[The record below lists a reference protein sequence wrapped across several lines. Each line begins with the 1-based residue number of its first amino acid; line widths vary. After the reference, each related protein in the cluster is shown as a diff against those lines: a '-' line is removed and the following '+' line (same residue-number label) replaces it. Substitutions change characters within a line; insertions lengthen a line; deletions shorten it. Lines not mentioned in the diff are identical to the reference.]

1 MEEINLFIVKK
12 KDMSNLTKYQQ
23 LKKYGYWDM
32 KFDKSFF
39 PNSYIFKKGELYY
52 FSGIIASLRC
62 LTDVTIL
69 SIGVGEGKYE
79 ILSHIK
85 PFNFNIGLKGS
96 LIKRNDTF
104 HTLKIQYF

>member
-1 MEEINLFIVKK
+1 MEVDKSIYCKK

-23 LKKYGYWDM
+23 LKKFGYWDM

-69 SIGVGEGKYE
+69 SIGVGEGK
-79 ILSHIK
+79 
-85 PFNFNIGLKGS
+85 
-96 LIKRNDTF
+96 
-104 HTLKIQYF
+104 